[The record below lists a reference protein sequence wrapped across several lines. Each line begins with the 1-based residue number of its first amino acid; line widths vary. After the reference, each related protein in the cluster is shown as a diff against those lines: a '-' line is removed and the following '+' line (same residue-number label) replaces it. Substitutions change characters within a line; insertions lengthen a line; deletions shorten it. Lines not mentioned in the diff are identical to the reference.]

1 MSYSALGWAAGQRC
15 KTSAEKLVL
24 VQLAYHANQETGR
37 CNPSVS
43 LLAAEA
49 SLSDSTVKRA
59 LRGLVEQ
66 GLVEIRSGREGFNTS
81 NNYLLRW
88 FTMDQHVGSSRP
100 IRSSTMTHTVGSP
113 RPTNMSNT
121 EQVKEQELKKDMS
134 HVHVRH
140 VGTGIPDLPPRV
152 DSEAKRR
159 ALAKLAELKLSGP
172 LARALQV
179 VR

>member
-43 LLAAEA
+43 LLAAES

-59 LRGLVEQ
+59 LRGLAEQ
-66 GLVEIRSGREGFNTS
+66 GLIQIRSGREGFNTS

-88 FTMDQHVGSSRP
+88 FTMDQHVGSPRP
-100 IRSSTMTHTVGSP
+100 DGWVTMTHTVGSP
-113 RPTNMSNT
+113 RPTNRVLGTGN
-121 EQVKEQELKKDMS
+121 EQGSLKREYCVREPVAPPEPNPQARQEALRKLQELK
-134 HVHVRH
+134 
-140 VGTGIPDLPPRV
+140 
-152 DSEAKRR
+152 
-159 ALAKLAELKLSGP
+159 LKGP
-172 LARALQV
+172 LLRAIQGFK
-179 VR
+179 